1 MKVARIRY
9 GLKIKR
15 YATVFY
21 FTELTPDMQVEFDR
35 IKRIIEESY
44 CSFGFT
50 PIDTPVLE
58 RSEIL
63 LAKAGDET
71 EKRIYRFT
79 VNISIPSISYRQ
91 GLPWRA
97 SSKGSLLR
105 VLPV

>member
-1 MKVARIRY
+1 MAITPKKALNPVFASRLLTAFWGLLAGSRTGGGKSRLKVARIRY

-58 RSEIL
+58 RS
-63 LAKAGDET
+63 
-71 EKRIYRFT
+71 
-79 VNISIPSISYRQ
+79 
-91 GLPWRA
+91 
-97 SSKGSLLR
+97 
-105 VLPV
+105 